1 VNAQI
6 SRAKELGLCFGVR
19 RAVKMLKEAAKKYG
33 EIETLGPVAH
43 NRQLV
48 LALAEMGIRP
58 VENLEQ
64 LEGKV
69 LAITTH
75 GASPDVLSETQS
87 RHVHVIDT
95 TCPIV
100 KRAQN
105 SAKELAENGFDV
117 IVFGEAGHSEV
128 KGLLGWSG
136 AKGIVALDGTEI
148 DSSKLSHRIGVI
160 SQTTQSQ
167 SAFVEFTRKLMV
179 ALFPTVQEMRII
191 NTLCRATQRRQQA
204 AVTLAKRSQ
213 LMIVVGGYDSANTRR
228 LAEACSP
235 IVETHLLERADRV
248 DGSWL
253 VGKQRIGIAAGA
265 STPDEAVE
273 ELADKL
279 TSLAKLI
286 A

>member
-1 VNAQI
+1 VNTQI
-6 SRAKELGLCFGVR
+6 NKARELGLCFGVR
-19 RAVKMLKEAAKKYG
+19 RALKMLKEAAKKY
-33 EIETLGPVAH
+33 EEVETLGPVAH
-43 NRQLV
+43 NKQLV
-48 LALAEMGIRP
+48 QGLAEIGIRA

-64 LEGKV
+64 VQGKV

-75 GASPDVLSETQS
+75 GASPDMLSGIQS
-87 RHVHVIDT
+87 RHIHILAT

-105 SAKELAENGFDV
+105 WAKGLAEAGFDV

-136 AKGIVALDGTEI
+136 GKGVVALDGTEI
-148 DSSKLSHRIGVI
+148 DTSRLSHRIGVI

-167 SAFVEFTRKLMV
+167 SAFVEFANKLMV
-179 ALFPTVQEMRII
+179 ALFPRVEEMRVI
-191 NTLCRATQRRQQA
+191 NTLCRATQRRQEA
-204 AVTLAKRSQ
+204 AVRLAKKSQ
-213 LMIVVGGYDSANTRR
+213 LMIVIGGYDSANTKR

-235 IVETHLLERADRV
+235 IVETHLVERADGV
-248 DGSWL
+248 NASWL
-253 VGKQRIGIAAGA
+253 TGKHRIGIAAGA

-273 ELADKL
+273 DLVDRL
-279 TSLAKLI
+279 NSLAKLV

>member
-1 VNAQI
+1 MNAQI

-43 NRQLV
+43 NKQLV
-48 LALAEMGIRP
+48 QGLAEMGIRP

-75 GASPDVLSETQS
+75 GASPDVLSDSQA

-105 SAKELAENGFDV
+105 SARELAEKGFDV

-148 DSSKLSHRIGVI
+148 DRSKLSRRVGVI

-167 SAFVEFTRKLMV
+167 SAFVEFTKKLMV
-179 ALFPTVQEMRII
+179 ALFPTVQEMRVI

-213 LMIVVGGYDSANTRR
+213 LMIVVGGYNSANTRR

-235 IVETHLLERADRV
+235 IVETHLVERADRV

-253 VGKQRIGIAAGA
+253 VGKRRIGIAAGA

-273 ELADKL
+273 ELVDRL

>member
-1 VNAQI
+1 MNAQI

-43 NRQLV
+43 NKQLV
-48 LALAEMGIRP
+48 QGLAEMGIRP

-75 GASPDVLSETQS
+75 GASPDVLSDSQA

-105 SAKELAENGFDV
+105 SARELAEKGFDV

-148 DSSKLSHRIGVI
+148 DSSKLSHRVGVI

-167 SAFVEFTRKLMV
+167 SAFVEFTKKLLV
-179 ALFPTVQEMRII
+179 ALFPTVQEMRVI

-213 LMIVVGGYDSANTRR
+213 LMIVVGGYNSANTKR

-235 IVETHLLERADRV
+235 IVETHLVERADRV

-253 VGKQRIGIAAGA
+253 VGKRHIGIAAGA

-273 ELADKL
+273 ELVDKL

>member
-6 SRAKELGLCFGVR
+6 SKAKELGLCFGVR

-48 LALAEMGIRP
+48 QGLAEMGIRP

-75 GASPDVLSETQS
+75 GASPDVLSETQW

-105 SAKELAENGFDV
+105 SAKELAETGFDV

-136 AKGIVALDGTEI
+136 AKGMVALDGTEI

-273 ELADKL
+273 ELVDKL
-279 TSLAKLI
+279 TSLAKLV

>member
-1 VNAQI
+1 MNAQI

-43 NRQLV
+43 NKQLV
-48 LALAEMGIRP
+48 QGLAEMGIRP

-75 GASPDVLSETQS
+75 GASPDVLSDSQA

-105 SAKELAENGFDV
+105 SARELAEKGFDV

-148 DSSKLSHRIGVI
+148 DRSKLSRRVGVI

-167 SAFVEFTRKLMV
+167 SAFVEFTKKLMV
-179 ALFPTVQEMRII
+179 ALFPTVQEMRVI

-213 LMIVVGGYDSANTRR
+213 LMIVVGGYNSANTRR

-235 IVETHLLERADRV
+235 IVETHLVERADRV

-253 VGKQRIGIAAGA
+253 VGKRHIGIAAGA

-273 ELADKL
+273 ELVDKL

>member
-1 VNAQI
+1 
-6 SRAKELGLCFGVR
+6 
-19 RAVKMLKEAAKKYG
+19 VKMLKEAAKKYG
-33 EIETLGPVAH
+33 EIETLGPIAH

-48 LALAEMGIRP
+48 QGLAEMGIRP
-58 VENLEQ
+58 LETLEQ

-75 GASPDVLSETQS
+75 GASPEVLSEAQA

-105 SAKELAENGFDV
+105 SAKELAETGFDV

-136 AKGIVALDGTEI
+136 AKGMVALDGTEI
-148 DSSKLSHRIGVI
+148 DSPKISHRIGVI

-167 SAFVEFTRKLMV
+167 AAFAEFTRKLMI
-179 ALFPTVQEMRII
+179 ALFPRVQEMRVI

-213 LMIVVGGYDSANTRR
+213 LMIVVGGYNSANTRR

-235 IVETHLLERADRV
+235 IVETHLVERAALV
-248 DGSWL
+248 DASWL
-253 VGKQRIGIAAGA
+253 VGKRRIGIAAGA
-265 STPDEAVE
+265 STPDEAVD
-273 ELADKL
+273 ELVDEL
-279 TSLAKLI
+279 TSLAKLV

>member
-1 VNAQI
+1 
-6 SRAKELGLCFGVR
+6 
-19 RAVKMLKEAAKKYG
+19 MLKEAAKKYG

-43 NRQLV
+43 NKQLV
-48 LALAEMGIRP
+48 QGLAEMGIRP

-75 GASPDVLSETQS
+75 GASPDVLSDSQA

-105 SAKELAENGFDV
+105 SARELAEKGFDV

-148 DSSKLSHRIGVI
+148 DRSKLSRRVGVI

-179 ALFPTVQEMRII
+179 ALFPRVQEMRII

-213 LMIVVGGYDSANTRR
+213 LMIVVGGYNSANTRR

-235 IVETHLLERADRV
+235 IVETHLVERADRV

-253 VGKQRIGIAAGA
+253 VGKRHIGIAAGA

-273 ELADKL
+273 ELVDKL
-279 TSLAKLI
+279 TSLAKLV

>member
-6 SRAKELGLCFGVR
+6 SKAKELGLCFGVR

-48 LALAEMGIRP
+48 QGLAEMGIRP

-75 GASPDVLSETQS
+75 GASPEVLSATQG
-87 RHVHVIDT
+87 RHVQVIDT

-148 DSSKLSHRIGVI
+148 DSSKLSHRVGVI

-167 SAFVEFTRKLMV
+167 VAFVEFTKKLLV
-179 ALFPTVQEMRII
+179 ALFPTVQEMRVI

-273 ELADKL
+273 ELVDKL
-279 TSLAKLI
+279 TSLAKLV

>member
-1 VNAQI
+1 MNAQI

-43 NRQLV
+43 NKQLV
-48 LALAEMGIRP
+48 QGLAEMGIRP

-75 GASPDVLSETQS
+75 GASPDVLSDSQA

-105 SAKELAENGFDV
+105 SARELAEKGFDV

-148 DSSKLSHRIGVI
+148 DSSKLSRRVGVI

-167 SAFVEFTRKLMV
+167 SAFVEFTKKLMV
-179 ALFPTVQEMRII
+179 ALFPTVQEMRVI
-191 NTLCRATQRRQQA
+191 NTLCRAPQRRQQA

-213 LMIVVGGYDSANTRR
+213 LMIVVGGYNSANTRR

-235 IVETHLLERADRV
+235 IVETHLVERADRV

-253 VGKQRIGIAAGA
+253 VGKRHIGIAAGA

-273 ELADKL
+273 ELVDKL

>member
-136 AKGIVALDGTEI
+136 AKGMVALDGTEI

-273 ELADKL
+273 ELVDKL
-279 TSLAKLI
+279 TSLAKLV